1 MSVRA
6 KHQFLAAWVEMELAA
21 DQWAA
26 HVFELP
32 IQLSWIMIYFWV
44 LYDNTQPQQ
53 SWQAS
58 SVMMNTFVGAESA
71 FAAVGNAG
79 DVFTWIDSTLAPTAL
94 QFTDYTGNAVD
105 SDEMRFQEFNLVMG
119 GIWVRQTRSKVTSC
133 GSNEDEWNWKPPP
146 PPLPG
151 STESTETATAAGCYP
166 PEELDDEVPYDYPSA
181 DFSNATF
188 SAYLLQAGFVQDPL
202 RYHSSPHRQKAPP
215 LRAAPLT

>member
-1 MSVRA
+1 
-6 KHQFLAAWVEMELAA
+6 
-21 DQWAA
+21 
-26 HVFELP
+26 
-32 IQLSWIMIYFWV
+32 
-44 LYDNTQPQQ
+44 
-53 SWQAS
+53 
-58 SVMMNTFVGAESA
+58 
-71 FAAVGNAG
+71 
-79 DVFTWIDSTLAPTAL
+79 
-94 QFTDYTGNAVD
+94 
-105 SDEMRFQEFNLVMG
+105 MRFQEFNLVMG

-202 RYHSSPHRQKAPP
+202 RYHSSPHRQKIRKRDHPAVPGQIISLHAQVGCVFSP
-215 LRAAPLT
+215 VLAVLFT